1 MSALNFGG
9 LETEYPEYTEYARS
23 RYVVLPIP
31 YDQTSTWHQGADK
44 GPAAILHA
52 SANMEL
58 YDIETRSE
66 PFLAG
71 IHTAEALLCDA
82 PPDVLYEQ
90 VRDQVRHY
98 IADGKFVL
106 TLGGNHCVPIGSCQ
120 AACEAYERERV
131 SILQIDAHSDLR
143 ESYQGNAYSHACA
156 MARMQRWAK
165 PVGVGIRSM
174 DSSER
179 ENIDK
184 ADIFLASDLH
194 RDPHWIDKVMEKLED
209 KVYLTIDLDGLDP
222 SIMPATGTPEPGGLG
237 WYQVMD
243 LLTRLFAE
251 KQVLSADIVEL
262 CPRPE
267 LFHADF
273 LAAKLAYKILALHY
287 RAEHPFE
294 KGLNKEIAHAKS

>member
-1 MSALNFGG
+1 M
-9 LETEYPEYTEYARS
+9 
-23 RYVVLPIP
+23 VLPIP
-31 YDQTSTWHQGADK
+31 YDRTSTWHQGADK
-44 GPAAILHA
+44 GPTAILQA

-58 YDIETRSE
+58 YDIETRSQ

-71 IHTAEALLCDA
+71 IYTADPVLCDA
-82 PPDVLYEQ
+82 PPDVLYAQ
-90 VRDQVRHY
+90 VRDQVRPY

-106 TLGGNHCVPIGSCQ
+106 TLGGNHCVPIGACQ
-120 AACEAYERERV
+120 AACEPFDREQV

-156 MARMQRWAK
+156 MARMQAWAK

-174 DSSER
+174 DISEQ
-179 ENIDK
+179 ENVAR
-184 ADIFLASDLH
+184 ADIFLASAIA
-194 RDPHWIDKVMEKLED
+194 RDPHWIDRVIEKLED
-209 KVYLTIDLDGLDP
+209 RVYLTIDLDGLDP

-237 WYQVMD
+237 WYPLMD
-243 LLTRLFAE
+243 LLERVFAE
-251 KQVLSADIVEL
+251 KQVLGADIVEL

-287 RAEHPFE
+287 RAENPLSIE
-294 KGLNKEIAHAKS
+294 RQNKIKENPNHAKN

>member
-1 MSALNFGG
+1 M
-9 LETEYPEYTEYARS
+9 
-23 RYVVLPIP
+23 VLPIP

-71 IHTAEALLCDA
+71 IHTAEPLVCDA

-90 VRDQVRHY
+90 VRDQVRQY

-120 AACEAYERERV
+120 AACEAFPREKV

-156 MARMQRWAK
+156 MARMQAWAK

-179 ENIDK
+179 ENVDQ
-184 ADIFLASDLH
+184 ADIFLASDIAA
-194 RDPHWIDKVMEKLED
+194 DPHWIDKVMAKLED
-209 KVYLTIDLDGLDP
+209 RVYLTIDLDGLDP

-237 WYQVMD
+237 WYQVMN

-287 RAEHPFE
+287 RAEQ
-294 KGLNKEIAHAKS
+294 EIEHAKNATLATHR